1 MKKAATGR
9 VAAMLQT
16 WYKKKICNTDNL
28 PIIIPSFVPKVKKL
42 GAKQALLTLVQ
53 TINFR
58 TETRYKDMPYY
69 RTEIT
74 AGKTVEVIKSYS
86 KRIGDHRPRG
96 GKEKPTAE
104 EMEKVNRKNA
114 EAKLRRLINANFG
127 YGDYHLVLTY
137 KKDLR
142 PDPAEARKRITKFLR
157 TLRREYKRRGEEL
170 KYIITTEYKNKAIH
184 HHLILNGIEANVN
197 KIVRDCWKWGS
208 PHFTPLD
215 DTGQYKELAAYF
227 IKETDKTYKEHDGGA
242 RQRYSC
248 SRNLIKPVTKVTIV
262 KKAEKWLEDPKPKK
276 GYYIAKET
284 VYNGINPFNGRPVQ
298 HYTMIKLPDPGGGC
312 G

>member
-1 MKKAATGR
+1 
-9 VAAMLQT
+9 
-16 WYKKKICNTDNL
+16 
-28 PIIIPSFVPKVKKL
+28 
-42 GAKQALLTLVQ
+42 
-53 TINFR
+53 
-58 TETRYKDMPYY
+58 MPYY

-74 AGKTVEVIKSYS
+74 AGKTVEVIKNYS

-114 EAKLRRLINANFG
+114 EARLRRLINANFG

-142 PDPAEARKRITKFLR
+142 PDPAEARTRLTKFLR
-157 TLRREYKRRGEEL
+157 TLRREYKKRGEEL

-227 IKETDKTYKEHDGGA
+227 IKETAKTYKENDSGA
-242 RQRYSC
+242 KQRYSC
-248 SRNLIKPVTKVTIV
+248 SRNLIKPVTKVMII
-262 KKAEKWLEDPKPKK
+262 KKADKWLDDPKPKK
-276 GYYIAKET
+276 GYYIDKDT
-284 VYNGINPFNGRPVQ
+284 VYNGVNPFNGRPIQ
-298 HYTMIKLPDPGGGC
+298 YYTMVKLPDPGGGC